1 MATGVYNGF
10 KGDLRDKSG
19 QFVDLLIRDGY
30 LPAPTK
36 CFMCGQTEGRIVYHL
51 EDYTN
56 VLDVSMPMCFHC
68 HMVLHC
74 CRRGTNDYRSEER
87 KEYWEMYKQACANG
101 YCKRLYD
108 PRRLFEAIDRG
119 ELL

>member
-30 LPAPTK
+30 LPPATK
-36 CFMCGQTEGRIVYHL
+36 CYLCGQTEGKIVYHL
-51 EDYTN
+51 EDYT
-56 VLDVSMPMCFHC
+56 DVMNIETPMCFMC
-68 HMVLHC
+68 HLTLHC
-74 CRRGTNDYRSEER
+74 CRSGTNEYRGEER
-87 KEYWEMYKQACANG
+87 KAYWEMYKDAVKHG

-108 PRRLFEAIDRG
+108 VRELFKAIDEGR
-119 ELL
+119 LL